1 MTIDW
6 INQMV
11 DDYLIVLILWNMT
24 RCITECGTTHMF

>member
-11 DDYLIVLILWNMT
+11 DD
-24 RCITECGTTHMF
+24 